1 MMRTVEDYM
10 SGYII
15 LIKSA
20 EMWYQSAHHVTKGP
34 GFLSDHNDL
43 YGNLYKDLGEHFDM
57 LVEKSIALSGEE
69 THACPIILSNGISKV
84 LQEYD
89 SPVDKSADKI
99 VELSLE
105 IITSLIS
112 SLTEVY
118 EFFESE
124 GYLTLG
130 LDDLLT
136 STASKYENYLYFFGQ
151 RSK

>member
-1 MMRTVEDYM
+1 MRTVEDYM

-43 YGNLYKDLGEHFDM
+43 YGKLYEDLGEHFDL
-57 LVEKSIALSGEE
+57 LVEKAIALSGQESF
-69 THACPIILSNGISKV
+69 ACPLILSEGVCAVFK
-84 LQEYD
+84 EYT
-89 SPVDKSADKI
+89 SPVDKSADEI
-99 VELSLE
+99 IELSLD
-105 IITSLIS
+105 IITSLIN

-136 STASKYENYLYFFGQ
+136 STANKYENYLYFFGQ

>member
-1 MMRTVEDYM
+1 MKTVEDYM
-10 SGYII
+10 HGYTS

-20 EMWYQSAHHVTKGP
+20 EMWYQSAHHVAKGP
-34 GFLSDHNDL
+34 GFLSDHNEL
-43 YGNLYKDLGEHFDM
+43 FGNLYKDLGEHFDL

-69 THACPIILSNGISKV
+69 SCACPIMLSKSITKIFEN
-84 LQEYD
+84 YN
-89 SPVDKSADKI
+89 SPVNRKI
-99 VELSLE
+99 EDIIDMSID
-105 IITSLIS
+105 IITSIIN

-118 EFFESE
+118 DFFESE

-136 STASKYENYLYFFGQ
+136 SFANKYEQYLYFLVQ